1 MKVLNNLYVAACFVL
16 LLTSCKKDNNNNN
29 QQNRAVR
36 YEISGNYT
44 GKLNIVYTDEAGSF
58 QTVTNVSLP
67 WNKSFTAGTA
77 VQAVTFTAGTTS
89 TSTVGVAGQTA
100 TAKLYI
106 GTVVKQNVTQTADGT
121 GRIQFNS
128 IMHTF

>member
-16 LLTSCKKDNNNNN
+16 LLTSCKKNNSNN
-29 QQNRAVR
+29 QESRAVR

-44 GKLNIVYTDEAGSF
+44 GKLNIVYADEAGNF

-77 VQAVTFTAGTTS
+77 VQAVTFTASTTS
-89 TSTVGVAGQTA
+89 TSTVGVVGQSA